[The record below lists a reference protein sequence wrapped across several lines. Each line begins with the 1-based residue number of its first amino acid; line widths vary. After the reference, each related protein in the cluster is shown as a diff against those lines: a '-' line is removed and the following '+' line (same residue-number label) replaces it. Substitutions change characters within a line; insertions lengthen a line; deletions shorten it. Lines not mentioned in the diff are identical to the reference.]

1 MKRKSLLLAMFLSM
15 ALLSSAS
22 AAAPEITADAAVIMD
37 AADGRFL
44 YEKNGAKKEYPA
56 SMTKIMTCILSIEKG
71 DPYKTVSVSPQAAH
85 VESTA
90 LNGGEWLSL
99 GDLQNQMMMISDN
112 GAATA
117 IAENTAGS
125 LPAFADM
132 MNQKAKELSMAN
144 THFVNANGMPDENH
158 YSTAEDMARLA
169 RYAMENKTFRR
180 IVSTKKKQIRY
191 LRPSEIFTCRNSN
204 ELLYTYPGA
213 TGIKTGY
220 TRAAGGCLAAS
231 AIRDNHELIVIIMHS
246 RDTDTR
252 FTEAAKLLD
261 YGFEIIKKE
270 PSSAGK
276 TAPDAESSNVSR
288 KKGPASSKG

>member
-1 MKRKSLLLAMFLSM
+1 MTYKMFLLALTFTCISCSPLH
-15 ALLSSAS
+15 
-22 AAAPEITADAAVIMD
+22 AAAPDITADAAVIMD
-37 AADGRFL
+37 GSDGRFL

-56 SMTKIMTCILSIEKG
+56 SMTKIMTCILSLEKG
-71 DPYKTVSVSPQAAH
+71 NTYQTVTVSPKAAD

-99 GDLQNQMMMISDN
+99 GDLRNQMMMISDN

-132 MNQKAKELSMAN
+132 MNQKAKDIGMTG

-169 RYAMENKTFRR
+169 RYAMENRNFRS
-180 IVSTKKKQIRY
+180 IVSTKRKQIRY
-191 LRPSEIFTCRNSN
+191 IRPAEIFTCENSN

-231 AIRDNHELIVIIMHS
+231 AVRDNHELIVIIMHS
-246 RDTDTR
+246 RDMDSR

-261 YGFEIIKKE
+261 YGFSLIKKE
-270 PSSAGK
+270 PSS
-276 TAPDAESSNVSR
+276 D
-288 KKGPASSKG
+288 KKKA

>member
-1 MKRKSLLLAMFLSM
+1 MKYKFLLLTLCLTFASGP
-15 ALLSSAS
+15 ALH
-22 AAAPEITADAAVIMD
+22 AAAPDVTADAAVIMD
-37 AADGRFL
+37 TSSGRFL
-44 YEKNGAKKEYPA
+44 YEKNGTKKEYPA
-56 SMTKIMTCILSIEKG
+56 SMTKMMTCLLAIERG
-71 DPYKTVSVSPQAAH
+71 DPYKTVTVSRNAAD

-99 GDLQNQMMMISDN
+99 GDLENQMMMISDN

-117 IAENTAGS
+117 IAENVAGN

-132 MNQKAKELSMAN
+132 MNEKAKEIDMKG

-180 IVSTKKKQIRY
+180 IVSTKRKQIRY
-191 LRPSEIFTCRNSN
+191 IRPAEIFTCQNSN

-231 AIRDNHELIVIIMHS
+231 AVRDNHELIVIVMHS
-246 RDTDTR
+246 RDMDSR
-252 FTEAAKLLD
+252 FAEAAKLLD
-261 YGFEIIKKE
+261 YGFEIVKE
-270 PSSAGK
+270 EGAQRNNRSSIRQS
-276 TAPDAESSNVSR
+276 DDR
-288 KKGPASSKG
+288 R

>member
-1 MKRKSLLLAMFLSM
+1 MTYKMFLLALTFTCISCSPLH
-15 ALLSSAS
+15 
-22 AAAPEITADAAVIMD
+22 AAAPDITADAAVIMD
-37 AADGRFL
+37 GSDGRFL
-44 YEKNGAKKEYPA
+44 YEKNGAKREYPA
-56 SMTKIMTCILSIEKG
+56 SMTKIMTCILSLEKG
-71 DPYKTVSVSPQAAH
+71 NTYQTVTVSPKAAD

-99 GDLQNQMMMISDN
+99 GDLRNQMMMISDN

-132 MNQKAKELSMAN
+132 MNQKAKDIGMTG

-169 RYAMENKTFRR
+169 RYAMENRNFRS
-180 IVSTKKKQIRY
+180 IVSTKRKQIRY
-191 LRPSEIFTCRNSN
+191 IRPAETFTCKNSN

-231 AIRDNHELIVIIMHS
+231 AVRDNHELIVIIMHS
-246 RDTDTR
+246 RDMDSR

-261 YGFEIIKKE
+261 YGFSIIKKE
-270 PSSAGK
+270 PSS
-276 TAPDAESSNVSR
+276 DQ
-288 KKGPASSKG
+288 KKA

>member
-1 MKRKSLLLAMFLSM
+1 MTYKMFLLALTFTCISCSPLD
-15 ALLSSAS
+15 
-22 AAAPEITADAAVIMD
+22 AAAPDITADAAVIMD
-37 AADGRFL
+37 GSDGRFL
-44 YEKNGAKKEYPA
+44 YEKNGAKREYPA
-56 SMTKIMTCILSIEKG
+56 SMTKIMTCILSLEKG
-71 DPYKTVSVSPQAAH
+71 NTYQTVTVSPRAAD

-99 GDLQNQMMMISDN
+99 GDLRNQMMMISDN

-132 MNQKAKELSMAN
+132 MNQKAKDIGMTG

-169 RYAMENKTFRR
+169 RYAMENRNFRS
-180 IVSTKKKQIRY
+180 IVSTKRKQIRY
-191 LRPSEIFTCRNSN
+191 IRPAEIFTCENSN
-204 ELLYTYPGA
+204 ELLYTYPDA

-231 AIRDNHELIVIIMHS
+231 AVRDNHELIVIIMHS
-246 RDTDTR
+246 RDMDSR
-252 FTEAAKLLD
+252 FTEAAQLLD
-261 YGFEIIKKE
+261 YGFSLIKKE
-270 PSSAGK
+270 PSSDQKRA
-276 TAPDAESSNVSR
+276 
-288 KKGPASSKG
+288 

>member
-1 MKRKSLLLAMFLSM
+1 MKYKSILLALSITITCFP
-15 ALLSSAS
+15 AY
-22 AAAPEITADAAVIMD
+22 AAVPDITADAAVIMD

-44 YEKNGAKKEYPA
+44 YEKNGTKKEYPA

-71 DPYKTVSVSPQAAH
+71 NPYKTVSVSSNAAD

-90 LNGGEWLSL
+90 LTGGEWLSL
-99 GDLQNQMMMISDN
+99 GDLQNQMMMLSDN

-132 MNQKAKELSMAN
+132 MNEKAKAIGMTG

-169 RYAMENKTFRR
+169 RYAMENKNFRR
-180 IVSTKKKQIRY
+180 IVSTKRKQIRY
-191 LRPSEIFTCRNSN
+191 IRPVEIFTCENSN

-213 TGIKTGY
+213 TGIKTGW

-231 AIRDNHELIVIIMHS
+231 AIRDNHELIVIVMHS
-246 RDTDTR
+246 RDTDSR
-252 FTEAAKLLD
+252 FAEAAELLD
-261 YGFEIIKKE
+261 YGFAMIKEKRTD
-270 PSSAGK
+270 GK
-276 TAPDAESSNVSR
+276 
-288 KKGPASSKG
+288 

>member
-1 MKRKSLLLAMFLSM
+1 MKYNSILLALSITITCLP
-15 ALLSSAS
+15 AY
-22 AAAPEITADAAVIMD
+22 AAVPDITADAAVIMD
-37 AADGRFL
+37 AADGRIL
-44 YEKNGAKKEYPA
+44 YEKNGTKKEYPA

-71 DPYKTVSVSPQAAH
+71 NPYKTVSVSSNAAD

-132 MNQKAKELSMAN
+132 MNEKAKAIGMTG

-169 RYAMENKTFRR
+169 RYAMENKNFRR
-180 IVSTKKKQIRY
+180 IVSTKRKQIRY
-191 LRPSEIFTCRNSN
+191 IRPAEIFTCENSN

-213 TGIKTGY
+213 TGIKTGW

-231 AIRDNHELIVIIMHS
+231 AIRDNHELIVIVMHS
-246 RDTDTR
+246 RDTDSR
-252 FTEAAKLLD
+252 FAETAELLD
-261 YGFEIIKKE
+261 YGFAMIKEKR
-270 PSSAGK
+270 
-276 TAPDAESSNVSR
+276 TAE
-288 KKGPASSKG
+288 K

>member
-1 MKRKSLLLAMFLSM
+1 MKYKSILLALSITITCLP
-15 ALLSSAS
+15 AY

-37 AADGRFL
+37 AASGRFL
-44 YEKNGAKKEYPA
+44 YEKNGTKKEYPA

-71 DPYKTVSVSPQAAH
+71 NSYKTVSVSRKAAD

-90 LNGGEWLSL
+90 LHGGEWLSL

-132 MNQKAKELSMAN
+132 MNEKARGIGMTG

-169 RYAMENKTFRR
+169 RYAMENKNFRR
-180 IVSTKKKQIRY
+180 IVSSKRKQIRY
-191 LRPSEIFTCRNSN
+191 IRPAEIFTCENSN

-213 TGIKTGY
+213 TGIKTGW

-231 AIRDNHELIVIIMHS
+231 AIRDNHELIVIVMHS
-246 RDTDTR
+246 RDTDSR
-252 FTEAAKLLD
+252 FAEAAELLD
-261 YGFEIIKKE
+261 YGFEMIKEKRTD
-270 PSSAGK
+270 GK
-276 TAPDAESSNVSR
+276 
-288 KKGPASSKG
+288 

>member
-1 MKRKSLLLAMFLSM
+1 MKYKSILLALSITITCLP
-15 ALLSSAS
+15 AY
-22 AAAPEITADAAVIMD
+22 AAVPDITADAAVIMD
-37 AADGRFL
+37 AADGRIL
-44 YEKNGAKKEYPA
+44 YEKNGTKKEYPA

-71 DPYKTVSVSPQAAH
+71 NSYKTVSVSRKAAD

-132 MNQKAKELSMAN
+132 MNEKAKAIGMTG

-169 RYAMENKTFRR
+169 RYAMENKNFRR
-180 IVSTKKKQIRY
+180 IVSTKRKQIRY
-191 LRPSEIFTCRNSN
+191 IRPVEIFTCENSN

-213 TGIKTGY
+213 TGIKTGW

-231 AIRDNHELIVIIMHS
+231 AIRDNHELIVIVMHS
-246 RDTDTR
+246 RDTDSR
-252 FTEAAKLLD
+252 FAEAAELLD
-261 YGFEIIKKE
+261 YGFEMIKEKRTD
-270 PSSAGK
+270 GK
-276 TAPDAESSNVSR
+276 
-288 KKGPASSKG
+288 

>member
-1 MKRKSLLLAMFLSM
+1 MKYKSILLALSLTITCLP
-15 ALLSSAS
+15 AY
-22 AAAPEITADAAVIMD
+22 AAVPDITAGAAVIMD
-37 AADGRFL
+37 ASDGRFL
-44 YEKNGAKKEYPA
+44 YEKNGTKKEYPA
-56 SMTKIMTCILSIEKG
+56 SMTKIMTCLLSIEKG
-71 DPYKTVSVSPQAAH
+71 NPYKTVSVSSNAAD

-132 MNQKAKELSMAN
+132 MNEKAKAIGMTG

-169 RYAMENKTFRR
+169 RHAMENKNFRR
-180 IVSTKKKQIRY
+180 IVSTKRKQIRY
-191 LRPSEIFTCRNSN
+191 IRPAEIFTCENSN
-204 ELLYTYPGA
+204 KLLYTYPGA
-213 TGIKTGY
+213 TGIKTGW

-231 AIRDNHELIVIIMHS
+231 AIRDNHELIVIVMHS
-246 RDTDTR
+246 RDTDSR
-252 FTEAAKLLD
+252 FAEAAELLD
-261 YGFEIIKKE
+261 YGFEMIKEKRND
-270 PSSAGK
+270 GK
-276 TAPDAESSNVSR
+276 
-288 KKGPASSKG
+288 

>member
-1 MKRKSLLLAMFLSM
+1 
-15 ALLSSAS
+15 
-22 AAAPEITADAAVIMD
+22 
-37 AADGRFL
+37 
-44 YEKNGAKKEYPA
+44 
-56 SMTKIMTCILSIEKG
+56 
-71 DPYKTVSVSPQAAH
+71 
-85 VESTA
+85 
-90 LNGGEWLSL
+90 
-99 GDLQNQMMMISDN
+99 MISDN

-132 MNQKAKELSMAN
+132 MNQKAKDIGMTG

-169 RYAMENKTFRR
+169 RYAMENRNFRS

-191 LRPSEIFTCRNSN
+191 IRPAEIFTCENSN

-246 RDTDTR
+246 RDMDSR
-252 FTEAAKLLD
+252 FTEAAQLLD
-261 YGFEIIKKE
+261 YGFSLIKKR
-270 PSSAGK
+270 
-276 TAPDAESSNVSR
+276 TLF
-288 KKGPASSKG
+288 

>member
-1 MKRKSLLLAMFLSM
+1 MKYKSILLALSITITCF
-15 ALLSSAS
+15 SAY
-22 AAAPEITADAAVIMD
+22 AAVPADITADAAVIMD

-44 YEKNGAKKEYPA
+44 YEKNGTKKEYPA

-71 DPYKTVSVSPQAAH
+71 NPYKTVSVSSNAAD

-90 LNGGEWLSL
+90 LTGGEWLSL

-132 MNQKAKELSMAN
+132 MNKKARDIGMTG

-169 RYAMENKTFRR
+169 RYAMENKNFRR
-180 IVSTKKKQIRY
+180 IVSTKRKQIRY
-191 LRPSEIFTCRNSN
+191 IRPAEIFTCENSN

-213 TGIKTGY
+213 TGIKTGW

-231 AIRDNHELIVIIMHS
+231 AIRDNHELIVIVMHS
-246 RDTDTR
+246 RDTDSR
-252 FTEAAKLLD
+252 FAEAAELLD
-261 YGFEIIKKE
+261 YGFAMIKAKRTV
-270 PSSAGK
+270 GK
-276 TAPDAESSNVSR
+276 
-288 KKGPASSKG
+288 

>member
-1 MKRKSLLLAMFLSM
+1 MKYKSILLALSITITCFP
-15 ALLSSAS
+15 AY
-22 AAAPEITADAAVIMD
+22 AAVPDITADAAVIMD
-37 AADGRFL
+37 AAGGRIL
-44 YEKNGAKKEYPA
+44 YEKNGTKKEYPA
-56 SMTKIMTCILSIEKG
+56 SMTKIMTCILSLEKG
-71 DPYKTVSVSPQAAH
+71 NPYRTVSVSSNAAD

-90 LNGGEWLSL
+90 LHGGEWLSL

-132 MNQKAKELSMAN
+132 MNEKAKEIGMTG

-180 IVSTKKKQIRY
+180 IVSTKRKQIRY
-191 LRPSEIFTCRNSN
+191 IRPAEIFTFENSN

-213 TGIKTGY
+213 TGIKTGW

-231 AIRDNHELIVIIMHS
+231 AIRDNHELIVIVMHS
-246 RDTDTR
+246 RDTDSR
-252 FTEAAKLLD
+252 FAEAAELLD
-261 YGFEIIKKE
+261 YGFAMIKGE
-270 PSSAGK
+270 GPQGINRSSIRQS
-276 TAPDAESSNVSR
+276 DDR
-288 KKGPASSKG
+288 R

>member
-1 MKRKSLLLAMFLSM
+1 MTYKMFLLALTFTCISCSPLH
-15 ALLSSAS
+15 
-22 AAAPEITADAAVIMD
+22 AAAPDITADAAVIMD
-37 AADGRFL
+37 GSDGRFL
-44 YEKNGAKKEYPA
+44 YEKNGIKREYPA
-56 SMTKIMTCILSIEKG
+56 SMTKIMTCILSLEKG
-71 DPYKTVSVSPQAAH
+71 NTYQTVTVSPKAAD

-99 GDLQNQMMMISDN
+99 GDLRNQMMMISDN

-132 MNQKAKELSMAN
+132 MNQKAKDIGMTG

-169 RYAMENKTFRR
+169 RYAMENRNFRS
-180 IVSTKKKQIRY
+180 IVSTKRKQIRY
-191 LRPSEIFTCRNSN
+191 IRPAEIFTCANSTD
-204 ELLYTYPGA
+204 LLDTYPGA

-231 AIRDNHELIVIIMHS
+231 AVRDNHELIVIIMHS
-246 RDTDTR
+246 RDMDSR

-261 YGFEIIKKE
+261 YGFSLIKKE
-270 PSSAGK
+270 PSS
-276 TAPDAESSNVSR
+276 D
-288 KKGPASSKG
+288 KKKA

>member
-1 MKRKSLLLAMFLSM
+1 MKYKSILLALSITITCFP
-15 ALLSSAS
+15 AY
-22 AAAPEITADAAVIMD
+22 AAVPDITADAAVIMD
-37 AADGRFL
+37 AANGRFL
-44 YEKNGAKKEYPA
+44 YEKNGTKKEYPA

-71 DPYKTVSVSPQAAH
+71 NPYKTVSVSSNAAD

-132 MNQKAKELSMAN
+132 MNEKAKAIGMTG

-169 RYAMENKTFRR
+169 RYAMENKNFRR
-180 IVSTKKKQIRY
+180 IVSTKRKQIRY
-191 LRPSEIFTCRNSN
+191 IRPAEIFTCENSN

-213 TGIKTGY
+213 TGIKTGW

-231 AIRDNHELIVIIMHS
+231 AIRDNHELIVIVMHS
-246 RDTDTR
+246 RDTDSR
-252 FTEAAKLLD
+252 FAEAAELLD
-261 YGFEIIKKE
+261 YGFEMIKEKRT
-270 PSSAGK
+270 AGK
-276 TAPDAESSNVSR
+276 
-288 KKGPASSKG
+288 

>member
-1 MKRKSLLLAMFLSM
+1 
-15 ALLSSAS
+15 
-22 AAAPEITADAAVIMD
+22 
-37 AADGRFL
+37 
-44 YEKNGAKKEYPA
+44 
-56 SMTKIMTCILSIEKG
+56 MTKIMTCILSLEKG
-71 DPYKTVSVSPQAAH
+71 NTYQTVTVSPKAAD

-99 GDLQNQMMMISDN
+99 GDLRNQMMMISDN

-132 MNQKAKELSMAN
+132 MNQKAKDIGMTG

-169 RYAMENKTFRR
+169 RYAMENRNFRS

-191 LRPSEIFTCRNSN
+191 IHPAEIFTCENSN

-246 RDTDTR
+246 RDTDSR

-261 YGFEIIKKE
+261 YGFSLIKKN
-270 PSSAGK
+270 PLLIRRRL
-276 TAPDAESSNVSR
+276 R
-288 KKGPASSKG
+288 K

>member
-1 MKRKSLLLAMFLSM
+1 MKYKSILLALSITITCFP
-15 ALLSSAS
+15 AY
-22 AAAPEITADAAVIMD
+22 AAVPDITADAAVIMD
-37 AADGRFL
+37 AAGGRFL
-44 YEKNGAKKEYPA
+44 YEKNGTKKEYPA

-71 DPYKTVSVSPQAAH
+71 NPYKTVSVSSNAAD

-90 LNGGEWLSL
+90 LTGGEWLSL
-99 GDLQNQMMMISDN
+99 GDLQNQMMMLSDN

-132 MNQKAKELSMAN
+132 MNEKAKAIGMTG

-180 IVSTKKKQIRY
+180 IVSTKRKQIRY
-191 LRPSEIFTCRNSN
+191 IRPAEIFTCKNSN

-213 TGIKTGY
+213 TGIKTGW

-231 AIRDNHELIVIIMHS
+231 AIRDNHELIVIVMHS
-246 RDTDTR
+246 RDTDSR
-252 FTEAAKLLD
+252 FAEAAELLD
-261 YGFEIIKKE
+261 YGFEMIKEKRT
-270 PSSAGK
+270 AGK
-276 TAPDAESSNVSR
+276 
-288 KKGPASSKG
+288 